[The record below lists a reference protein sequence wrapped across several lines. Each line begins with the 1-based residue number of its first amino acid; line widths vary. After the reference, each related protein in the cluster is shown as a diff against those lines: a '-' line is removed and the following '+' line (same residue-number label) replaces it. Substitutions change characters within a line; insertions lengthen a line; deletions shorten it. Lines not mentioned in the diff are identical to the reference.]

1 MPSPPLPSLFV
12 RQTQALAVVTLGDD
26 KSAQKLDNVQ
36 SKTDNEMKRFYLQ
49 YFFPPSSVGETGRV
63 GAPGRRELGHGELAE
78 RALLPVIPEQ
88 DDFPYTMRVESTI
101 TESNGSSSMASV
113 CGGNLALRDAGVP
126 LKTDV
131 AGVAMGLI
139 LNQEDGSY
147 AILSDILGNED
158 ALGDMDFKVAGDA
171 HNISAVQVRHFEC
184 RERER
189 DVSQDGKQRT
199 DPPSFPPPLPSIG
212 PDGHQGG
219 GHHRGHHARRAGQG
233 GGG

>member
-1 MPSPPLPSLFV
+1 
-12 RQTQALAVVTLGDD
+12 
-26 KSAQKLDNVQ
+26 
-36 SKTDNEMKRFYLQ
+36 MKRFYLQ

-78 RALLPVIPEQ
+78 RALLPVIPDQ

-171 HNISAVQVRHFEC
+171 EF
-184 RERER
+184 
-189 DVSQDGKQRT
+189 
-199 DPPSFPPPLPSIG
+199 
-212 PDGHQGG
+212 
-219 GHHRGHHARRAGQG
+219 
-233 GGG
+233 